1 MLLSPHGL
9 RLLNARSSLVSL
21 LFFAVGCSGSGGPQG
36 PVADPPAAA
45 PLAGFASGSILV
57 VSSEATAQSLAVLSL
72 DAATGEVGLLPGS
85 PADLGVPITDAET
98 LAADPSQRRVF
109 FGSNTNG
116 RIAVFE
122 LDAMGTPV
130 PVAGS
135 PFSAERT
142 GVSVIKASATGSTI
156 YVGYHFENI
165 ISRYDVGAA
174 GALTLAQTISTGANR
189 HVETMILI
197 GDVLYIGFESTSRIV
212 GYQIDGLEAFA
223 TDAQG
228 VPTAVADV
236 ATNQRPDFLA
246 TIGDKLYCSLAQDSS
261 IDAFTVESDGSLT
274 RLAGAPYAF
283 PGIGLFELIAIQP
296 GGNLIAVGGERPS
309 AAMGLYAVN
318 ADGSLTPAGAPFVIH
333 NRKGGPEGLVFSADG
348 RFLYVCDHV
357 GQGLYV
363 FDVSGGFLNAA
374 ATPRYAL
381 PGRQIDVI
389 RLDLAVSP

>member
-1 MLLSPHGL
+1 MFPLGL
-9 RLLNARSSLVSL
+9 RLQDVRGALVSL
-21 LFFAVGCSGSGGPQG
+21 LLVAVGCSGSGSAAG
-36 PVADPPAAA
+36 PVTDPPAAA

-57 VSSEATAQSLAVLSL
+57 VSSEATAQGLAVLSL

-85 PADLGVPITDAET
+85 PADLGVAITDAET
-98 LAADPSQRRVF
+98 LAADPSRRRVF
-109 FGSNTNG
+109 FGSNTGG

-130 PVAGS
+130 PVVGS
-135 PFSAERT
+135 PFLAERA

-156 YVGYHFENI
+156 YVGYHLDNV

-174 GALTLAQTISTGANR
+174 GALSLAQTISTGASR
-189 HVETMILI
+189 HIETMILI
-197 GDVLYIGFESTSRIV
+197 GDVLYVGFESTSRIV
-212 GYQIDGLEAFA
+212 GYRIDALEAFA
-223 TDAQG
+223 TDVQG
-228 VPTAVADV
+228 DPTVVADV
-236 ATNQRPDFLA
+236 ATNRRPDFLA
-246 TIGDKLYCSLAQDSS
+246 AIGDRLYCSLAQDSS

-283 PGIGLFELIAIQP
+283 PGIDLFELIAVQP

-309 AAMGLYAVN
+309 AAMGLFAVDG
-318 ADGSLTPAGAPFVIH
+318 DGSLTPAGAPFVMH
-333 NRKGGPEGLVFSADG
+333 GRKGGPEGLVFSADG

-357 GQGLYV
+357 GEGLYV
-363 FDVSGGFLNAA
+363 FDVSGGFLDAA

-389 RLDLAVSP
+389 RLDLAVTP